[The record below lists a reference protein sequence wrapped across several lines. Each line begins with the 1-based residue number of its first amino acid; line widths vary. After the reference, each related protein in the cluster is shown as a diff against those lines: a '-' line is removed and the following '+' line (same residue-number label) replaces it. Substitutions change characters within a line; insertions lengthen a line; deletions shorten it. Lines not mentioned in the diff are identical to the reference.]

1 MYLPIA
7 RHRLKEMRC
16 DVLKVEVRRARG
28 LMEACSASYSL
39 CSKLAHILLVKAGH
53 GSMLSIGVGQG
64 KILLL
69 RREGGR
75 EGGKGMNNY

>member
-7 RHRLKEMRC
+7 RHRLKEMRR

-28 LMEACSASYSL
+28 LMEARRASYRL

-53 GSMLSIGVGQG
+53 GSMLSIGVGQE
-64 KILLL
+64 KYFSC
-69 RREGGR
+69 
-75 EGGKGMNNY
+75 GGKDGGKEGKE